1 MITRI
6 KNAIALYRDALL
18 QAKRFNRYYTRDYGT
33 KDNAEVLIT
42 FYSHQIEKGLSHINL
57 RKGFGR
63 RPLANLA
70 KAMNRFISLSNDR
83 EGSTPYQSA
92 LAALGEYVAVHR
104 DCPEAL
110 DYINKLFSKETI
122 IEATAAKRENGG
134 SIVVRRQDAVRYSQL
149 SFSDLIAGRHSVR
162 EYSRDPISYEEIVP
176 IVEEAIGCPSACNR
190 QPYRVRILTDC
201 ETIARALEL
210 QGGFGGYE
218 CPPALV
224 LITFDCRS
232 FVGPHER
239 NEGYID
245 AGMFAMTLLYALEEH
260 NLAACPLNTMMRHRK
275 ERATRMLLNI
285 KESELLVLYIAIGRF
300 PDEIKTCRSRRFS
313 VDDIVL
319 E

>member
-6 KNAIALYRDALL
+6 KNTLALYRDALL
-18 QAKRFNRYYTRDYGT
+18 QTKRFNQYYTRGYRT
-33 KDNAEVLIT
+33 KDSVEVLIT
-42 FYSHQIEKGLSHINL
+42 FYSHQIEKGLSHTNL

-63 RPLANLA
+63 RPLTNLA
-70 KAMNRFISLSNDR
+70 KAMNRFISQSNDKG
-83 EGSTPYQSA
+83 GSTPYQSA
-92 LAALGEYVAVHR
+92 LAVLGEYVAVHR

-122 IEATAAKRENGG
+122 LEATAARRENGG
-134 SIVVRRQDAVRYSQL
+134 SMVIRRQDAARYSEL
-149 SFSDLIAGRHSVR
+149 SFSDLVASRHSVR
-162 EYSRDPISYEEIVP
+162 EYSSDPISYEEIVP
-176 IVEEAIGCPSACNR
+176 IIEEAIGCPSACNR
-190 QPYRVRILTDC
+190 QPYRVRILTDR

-210 QGGFGGYE
+210 QGGFGGYD

-260 NLAACPLNTMMRHRK
+260 NLAACPLNTMMRRRK
-275 ERATRMLLNI
+275 ECATRTLLRI

-300 PDEIKTCRSRRFS
+300 PNEIKTCRSRRFS
-313 VDDIVL
+313 VEDIVL